1 MDAENLN
8 SGLIQFG
15 QRRKEVVKK
24 DGEEERHENLAPS
37 LVSQGVQ

>member
-1 MDAENLN
+1 MVAENLN
-8 SGLIQFG
+8 SGLTQVD

-24 DGEEERHENLAPS
+24 DREKERHENLALS